1 MAYHPELY
9 AAVHR
14 GNPGDVAYYVE
25 RCKGA
30 PRVLELG
37 VGYGRVMR
45 ELLRA
50 GHHVT
55 GLDLHEGLLS
65 MARSAVAALPPPLR
79 ARATLLSGDMAKLTS
94 HKAYERV
101 IIPYSGLYCLL
112 DDRALL
118 ACLRGARRALTSD
131 GKLLL
136 DAYAADPF
144 HHDSVPGD
152 QSDDQR
158 DEVARIELGA
168 RRYRVYERSSWDRNR
183 QILVATYIYV
193 DEQTGREQ
201 EHAITQR
208 YLLLRQLEALLA
220 RAGFALERV
229 SGDFAGA
236 PYDEESELMV
246 VEARPLR

>member
-1 MAYHPELY
+1 
-9 AAVHR
+9 VHR
-14 GNPGDVAYYVE
+14 GNPGDVAYYLE

-55 GLDLHEGLLS
+55 GVDLHQGLLG
-65 MARSAVAALPPPLR
+65 MAREAVAALPPPLR
-79 ARATLLSGDMAKLTS
+79 ARATLLEGDMTKLS
-94 HKAYERV
+94 FRGAFERV

-112 DDRALL
+112 DQAALL
-118 ACLRGARRALTSD
+118 ACLRGARRALCKG

-136 DAYAADPF
+136 DAYAADGF
-144 HHDSVPGD
+144 HYDSEPDD

-158 DEVARIELGA
+158 DEVASIERGA
-168 RRYRVYERSSWDRNR
+168 RRYRVYERSSWDRDR
-183 QILVATYIYV
+183 QILIATYSYV
-193 DEQTGREQ
+193 DEQTGDEQ
-201 EHAITQR
+201 EHAIIQR
-208 YLLLRQLEALLA
+208 YVLLPELESLLS

-229 SGDFAGA
+229 CGDFAGA
-236 PYDEESELMV
+236 AYDDASDHLV